1 MPGAG
6 GQERRL
12 GCEFGAFFA
21 CADGATPNDLIG
33 RGIYSEIAVAL
44 KGGPWREV
52 SMAMLA
58 MAFGLSK
65 GEAEA
70 AADGEDVIVQAVS
83 GAVGAALARRVSTVW
98 NFGERSLSK
107 SHARFTSVVASYRSV
122 SFWKA
127 SPTAADKRSPTR
139 FPSLRPPA
147 PHSPSQ
153 HRSTE
158 TAATCSSTASE
169 HEVASTSTG
178 TAVDAHEHL

>member
-83 GAVGAALARRVSTVW
+83 GAVGAALARGVSTVW
-98 NFGERSLSK
+98 NLGERPLSK
-107 SHARFTSVVASYRSV
+107 SQCNAQEWSKSGDTAMLVVFGMS
-122 SFWKA
+122 
-127 SPTAADKRSPTR
+127 
-139 FPSLRPPA
+139 RPYI
-147 PHSPSQ
+147 Q
-153 HRSTE
+153 
-158 TAATCSSTASE
+158 
-169 HEVASTSTG
+169 
-178 TAVDAHEHL
+178 